1 MIILDY
7 KLRNQF
13 TIIIFM
19 MVCLIILIITKKIMI
34 EDWRSYVS
42 IEKSN
47 LNMYYCY
54 QNKLNSFIQ
63 SIQS

>member
-1 MIILDY
+1 MIRLDY

-34 EDWRSYVS
+34 EDH
-42 IEKSN
+42 
-47 LNMYYCY
+47 MY
-54 QNKLNSFIQ
+54 QLKNQI
-63 SIQS
+63 